1 MGACEDIPELQKV
14 RIFARLIA
22 TWEHDM
28 ELKEFLDFVKTGK
41 ALNTPEIYEFMD
53 RMSDEARKIT
63 FELNSSY
70 HEADEVREL
79 LSRLFGKPVDP
90 TFKVFPP
97 LYADFGKNITVGK
110 NVFINACCHFQDHG
124 GVVIGDGCQIGHNVV
139 FATLDHGITPE
150 DRRNTYP
157 APIVLG
163 KRVWVGS
170 IPSWRQEPW
179 SLRTY
184 RPTASSEASRPK
196 SSNG

>member
-1 MGACEDIPELQKV
+1 
-14 RIFARLIA
+14 
-22 TWEHDM
+22 M

-97 LYADFGKNITVGK
+97 LYADFGDNSIVAAGAVVTKDVPANCIV
-110 NVFINACCHFQDHG
+110 G
-124 GVVIGDGCQIGHNVV
+124 GVPAKII
-139 FATLDHGITPE
+139 
-150 DRRNTYP
+150 RR
-157 APIVLG
+157 IEL
-163 KRVWVGS
+163 
-170 IPSWRQEPW
+170 
-179 SLRTY
+179 
-184 RPTASSEASRPK
+184 
-196 SSNG
+196 

>member
-1 MGACEDIPELQKV
+1 
-14 RIFARLIA
+14 
-22 TWEHDM
+22 M

-97 LYADFGKNITVGK
+97 LYADFGKNITA
-110 NVFINACCHFQDHG
+110 I
-124 GVVIGDGCQIGHNVV
+124 
-139 FATLDHGITPE
+139 
-150 DRRNTYP
+150 
-157 APIVLG
+157 
-163 KRVWVGS
+163 S
-170 IPSWRQEPW
+170 
-179 SLRTY
+179 RT
-184 RPTASSEASRPK
+184 TAEW
-196 SSNG
+196 